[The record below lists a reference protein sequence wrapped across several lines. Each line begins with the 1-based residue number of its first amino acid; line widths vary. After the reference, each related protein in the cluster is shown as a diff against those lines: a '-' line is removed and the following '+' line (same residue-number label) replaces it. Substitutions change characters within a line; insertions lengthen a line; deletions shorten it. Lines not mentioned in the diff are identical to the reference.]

1 MIISNY
7 FQKLREEI
15 IKPEFNVINFL
26 GEDFMKKLPE
36 YEKNIN
42 DIKII
47 ITKDRNGDGKIDIND
62 LKLIYKDIYALISI
76 TSIFVLTVSEINE
89 TEILNLCLYSFFTP
103 FSVEDK
109 KEKSEEETE
118 ENKKI
123 ILHIMGAVY
132 DLFMTSTKIK
142 KLLRSLDS
150 CSCSSSSFSP
160 KAKKRIIVDEKKNL
174 EHIIKVNRSE
184 SFQSEHQN

>member
-1 MIISNY
+1 
-7 FQKLREEI
+7 
-15 IKPEFNVINFL
+15 
-26 GEDFMKKLPE
+26 LPG

-42 DIKII
+42 DLKKII
-47 ITKDRNGDGKIDIND
+47 TEDRNGDGKIDIND

-89 TEILNLCLYSFFTP
+89 TEILNLCLYSFFAHSSTS
-103 FSVEDK
+103 FSQSEKEK
-109 KEKSEEETE
+109 KE
-118 ENKKI
+118 ENEDEDEKKI
-123 ILHIMGAVY
+123 ILQIMGAVY

-142 KLLRSLDS
+142 KLLESLENCS
-150 CSCSSSSFSP
+150 CSCSFLS
-160 KAKKRIIVDEKKNL
+160 KAGKNVTKKIDKMTVDEKKNL